1 METIMETERF
11 YFVRMNEK
19 YVDFYVENMNNPE
32 IYQYISN
39 SPRIYTRED
48 EMEWIKA
55 NKDTDQFTVIDKVTN
70 KPIGTAGFHEI
81 KNETGEIGIWIT
93 PTAQDKHY
101 GQEIIK
107 RIIDYGYN
115 VMNVKRITLKV
126 HENNPRAVHVYEKI
140 GFYKNGRPKKITDGI
155 GNPTRSIHMTYKKE
169 RRN

>member
-1 METIMETERF
+1 METIMETERV

-48 EMEWIKA
+48 EIEWIKA

-93 PTAQDKHY
+93 PTA
-101 GQEIIK
+101 
-107 RIIDYGYN
+107 
-115 VMNVKRITLKV
+115 
-126 HENNPRAVHVYEKI
+126 
-140 GFYKNGRPKKITDGI
+140 
-155 GNPTRSIHMTYKKE
+155 
-169 RRN
+169 